1 MEAIGK
7 VETKWLNLRVPFWW
21 KRRYKKFCAMKGV
34 YMSDYTKVAIEEKME
49 QDPEAEKIMALIGK
63 EKG

>member
-1 MEAIGK
+1 
-7 VETKWLNLRVPFWW
+7 
-21 KRRYKKFCAMKGV
+21 
-34 YMSDYTKVAIEEKME
+34 MSDYTKVAIEEKME